1 MDIQIGDLVTFKN
14 NKDGS
19 SFIDIITRET
29 ISQYYKKYLQKEIE
43 ILKIERPK
51 YEVVKNLL

>member
-43 ILKIERPK
+43 TEKLP
-51 YEVVKNLL
+51 